1 MTEVEKEIIV
11 DLMNYG
17 IEKDDILGL
26 MCMAREKKAQG
37 DLLDWVK
44 NKSNIMEMSDEQKKG
59 IVIRKFLE
67 LYHK

>member
-26 MCMAREKKAQG
+26 MCMAREKKHR
-37 DLLDWVK
+37 
-44 NKSNIMEMSDEQKKG
+44 
-59 IVIRKFLE
+59 VICLIG
-67 LYHK
+67 

>member
-1 MTEVEKEIIV
+1 MTEIEKEIMI

-26 MCMAREKKAQG
+26 MCMAREKKAQD

-44 NKSNIMEMSDEQKKG
+44 NNSDIKEMSDEKKKG
-59 IVIRKFLE
+59 IVIRKFSE